1 MKIVRI
7 DINIPHGILLQR
19 EKQRPLSPL
28 KGHSAKSTQP
38 SVKDSAGNTS
48 QASSF
53 YETFKE
59 CLLSFN
65 FDFIGLIAG
74 LVLASQ
80 IELLR
85 FSPWIIS
92 VYPAILSAKGMI
104 GGMLAGRLSTALH
117 VGTVYPRF
125 FRNTRTFY
133 RIFGVIIVIT
143 LVTSIFMS
151 LVAIL
156 LSMLLWSIDILSSLN
171 IILTVIATMALG
183 LTIALLTILVSIL
196 SFRRGLDPDIVVYP
210 IMSTVADAIITVYYI
225 VVVALFFS
233 AETGKILVFLINLL
247 FFLLTAAIFLRNMRD
262 GDFLKDIRETILTL
276 VIVAFIVN
284 FTGTFLGK
292 ISDIVENRR
301 EIYTIYPALIDMI
314 GDVGSVIGSVTTTR
328 LALGLQRPSI
338 SDLGWIR
345 EQVFASWAVSL
356 IIFVALSFFSLVLNG
371 IFGLMAFVG
380 LTLIL
385 VMTNI
390 IAVPMIIFVSYMTS
404 ILTFKGGLDPDNF
417 VIPIE
422 SSLADNVTTIA
433 LLIVLLITGL

>member
-1 MKIVRI
+1 MRI
-7 DINIPHGILLQR
+7 EINIPYGILLQR
-19 EKQRPLSPL
+19 KKQRLSSPL
-28 KGHSAKSTQP
+28 WNHSAEPKKT
-38 SVKDSAGNTS
+38 SVKDNVGNTS
-48 QASSF
+48 QANSF
-53 YETFKE
+53 HETFKE

-74 LVLASQ
+74 LILASQ
-80 IELLR
+80 IELLK

-125 FRNTRTFY
+125 FKNTRTFH
-133 RIFGVIIVIT
+133 RIFSTIIVIT
-143 LVTSIFMS
+143 LITSVFMS
-151 LVAIL
+151 LVAML
-156 LSMLLWSIDILSSLN
+156 LGMLLWSIDALSSLN
-171 IILTVIATMALG
+171 IMLTVIATMALG
-183 LTIALLTILVSIL
+183 LTIALLTISVSIL

-225 VVVALFFS
+225 IVVASFFN
-233 AETGKILVFLINLL
+233 AETGKILVVSLNLL
-247 FFLLTAAIFLRNMRD
+247 FFLLTATIFLRNMSD
-262 GDFLKDIRETILTL
+262 KDFLRDIKETLLTL

-292 ISDIVENRR
+292 ISDVVENRR

-338 SDLGWIR
+338 RDLGWIR
-345 EQVFASWAVSL
+345 EQIFASWIVSL
-356 IIFVALSFFSLVLNG
+356 IIFVALSSLSLVLNG
-371 IFGLMAFVG
+371 IFGL
-380 LTLIL
+380 LTFLSLTIIL
-385 VMTNI
+385 VMTNV